1 MKLCIGLCDDNP
13 LHLRMISQEIQRLC
27 GMREIEAEIHTWTS
41 GAQLL
46 KEIETYDIQL
56 YILDIRM
63 PEITGIDA
71 AKQINLI
78 QPSAQ
83 IIFIS
88 SYLEYFSDV
97 YETEHLY
104 FVLKSQMAQRLPD
117 ALDRALAKLGQA
129 QTGVCLLYTSR
140 LVMPINC

>member
-13 LHLRMISQEIQRLC
+13 LHLRMIAQELRRLC
-27 GMREIEAEIHTWTS
+27 EMREIEAEIHPWDS

-46 KEIETYDIQL
+46 KDLESYEIQL

-63 PEITGIDA
+63 PGITGIEV
-71 AKQINLI
+71 AKQINLV

-88 SYLEYFSDV
+88 S
-97 YETEHLY
+97 
-104 FVLKSQMAQRLPD
+104 
-117 ALDRALAKLGQA
+117 
-129 QTGVCLLYTSR
+129 CLLYTS
-140 LVMPINC
+140 LIEGV